1 MKNVSIYLFLYEE
14 SVPHCKTNPRGKVY
28 MNVYMY
34 I

>member
-14 SVPHCKTNPRGKVY
+14 SVPYCKANPRGKMY
-28 MNVYMY
+28 MNVY